1 MKISEK
7 TKEMLRRILKTKT
20 FSALILIGIFL
31 IGISAVWPKKKSTE
45 KAAVLSDF
53 SAQEYTGELQN
64 QIAAMVTGLTG
75 DAHPTVVVTLE
86 SGMQYAYAK
95 ETEQNRSAKNKEG
108 NSDESDESKTKF
120 ITVKTSDGGEQA
132 LKVTEYLPQIRG
144 VAVVCSRG
152 EDEAVAKKI
161 REAVT
166 AALHITS
173 QRVYVGGSRQ
183 NTETA
188 R

>member
-7 TKEMLRRILKTKT
+7 TQEMLRKILKTKT
-20 FSALILIGIFL
+20 FSALILVGIFL
-31 IGISAVWPKKKSTE
+31 IGISAVWPKKKSAKETP
-45 KAAVLSDF
+45 VSDF
-53 SAQEYTGELQN
+53 SAQEYTSGLQT

-75 DAHPTVVVTLE
+75 DSHPTVVVTLE

-95 ETEQNRSAKNKEG
+95 ETEQNRSEKNKEG
-108 NSDESDESKTKF
+108 DSNSSDESKTKF

-152 EDEAVAKKI
+152 DDEAVAQKI

-183 NTETA
+183 NAETT